1 MKKVT
6 GDMPSLNL
14 VPAFEKMKAQCRNNK
29 KIQNLEIPK
38 IVGGEVQMLIGIK
51 YQSIFPKHLHTF
63 PNGLTVFKSQLKPTC
78 PRALACIGGLVQALE
93 HFCGIIR
100 LKDTMSY
107 MAYLVQSTEI
117 LKI

>member
-14 VPAFEKMKAQCRNNK
+14 VPAFEKIKAQCRSNK

-51 YQSIFPKHLHTF
+51 YQSSLPKHLHTF
-63 PNGLTVFKSQLKPTC
+63 NNGLTVWPISADLLRHWNIFVESSDQ
-78 PRALACIGGLVQALE
+78 
-93 HFCGIIR
+93 
-100 LKDTMSY
+100 
-107 MAYLVQSTEI
+107 
-117 LKI
+117 KIP